1 MAAQLT
7 PGAVLRIYKDDTSG
21 HPILQVVDLKKI
33 QNNSVTATS
42 DRYRLMLSDGHHLCQ
57 SMLGTQLNSKVLSH
71 ELQQHCIVRLN
82 DFVCNTISGRKIII
96 ILSLDVLNGP
106 VPVIGSPEKLD
117 PTSQTPT
124 PSVSRTDTAAT
135 AAATAAAA
143 HQPPYPMAAASNGM
157 NGTSKQH
164 PSTPTSTHT
173 QANSRTP
180 PDRFGSTLT
189 RGGSS
194 AVSRTPSSSTLY
206 PIKALNPFQNRWT
219 IKARVTSKTDLKS
232 WSNAQGRSGKVFSV
246 DLLDSEGGELRGTF
260 FSEAADKFFGILQVD
275 KVYTFSKGTLKPAN
289 RQYSTLN
296 NEWDCVFDQ
305 HTEIVLVP
313 DEGDIQKM
321 KFSFIPIASL
331 SQQEPNS
338 TVDIIGVV
346 HAYTAVSSIMIK
358 SSQQERLRRT
368 VTLLDQSRS
377 SIELTIWGDKAQSL
391 ESSLENHPIFA
402 IKGARVTDYNGRSL
416 STINSSYIELN
427 PDLPESIQLRAWYDN
442 EGRTESVSSL
452 SAAANKSVAGH
463 SNQRKTLS
471 QIKDENIGAEDK
483 PVWFTTKV
491 TVTYIKHD
499 ADRPI
504 WYMACPTEG
513 CNKKVMEQSDGW
525 HCESCQKSYPD
536 AEPRY
541 ILSISANDATGTAWF
556 NGFNDVGLSI
566 LNKSAREL
574 KEYKDM
580 NDMNSY
586 EATFA
591 DAVFRTY
598 TFNVRAKLDAYM
610 DDKRVRLNIMNA
622 TPIDFVQ
629 ESRTLIEEINRY
641 STM

>member
-1 MAAQLT
+1 MAAQLSA
-7 PGAVLRIYKDDTSG
+7 GAVLRIYNDDTSG

-33 QNNSVTATS
+33 QNNNVTATS
-42 DRYRLMLSDGHHLCQ
+42 DRYRLMLSDGNHLCQ

-117 PTSQTPT
+117 STSQAPITTSAVASAP
-124 PSVSRTDTAAT
+124 PQ
-135 AAATAAAA
+135 
-143 HQPPYPMAAASNGM
+143 QPPYPMAAAAAAAASNG
-157 NGTSKQH
+157 NGTHRQN
-164 PSTPTSTHT
+164 PAT
-173 QANSRTP
+173 QTNNRTP
-180 PDRFGSTLT
+180 PDRFGSTLA

-194 AVSRTPSSSTLY
+194 AVSRTPSSSTMY

-260 FSEAADKFFGILQVD
+260 FSEAAEKFFGILQVD

-305 HTEIVLVP
+305 HTEIILVP

-346 HAYTAVSSIMIK
+346 HAFTAVSSIMIK

-391 ESSLENHPIFA
+391 ESSLDNHPIFA

-427 PDLPESIQLRAWYDN
+427 PDLSESIQLRAWYDN

-452 SAAANKSVAGH
+452 SAAANKSAAGH
-463 SNQRKTLS
+463 SNQHKTLS

-499 ADRPI
+499 SDRPI

-525 HCESCQKSYPD
+525 HCESCQKSYPE

-566 LNKSAREL
+566 LNKSAKEL

-586 EATFA
+586 EATFS

-598 TFNVRAKLDAYM
+598 NFNVRAKLDAYM

-641 STM
+641 CTM